1 MARVCIDVIGD
12 TDIEITV
19 EVITSPVDAE
29 GELYLFSNAVYM
41 FGTHCS
47 KRLWSP
53 FPIGVCCGSVY
64 SLC

>member
-47 KRLWSP
+47 K
-53 FPIGVCCGSVY
+53 
-64 SLC
+64 

>member
-1 MARVCIDVIGD
+1 MATVCIDVVGV

-29 GELYLFSNAVYM
+29 GEMYFFSNVVYM

-47 KRLWSP
+47 K
-53 FPIGVCCGSVY
+53 
-64 SLC
+64 